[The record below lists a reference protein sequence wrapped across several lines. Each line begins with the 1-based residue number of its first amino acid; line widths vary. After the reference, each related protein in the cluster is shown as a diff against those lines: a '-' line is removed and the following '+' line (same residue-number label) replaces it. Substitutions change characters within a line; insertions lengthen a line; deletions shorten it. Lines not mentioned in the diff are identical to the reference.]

1 MNTMTL
7 SEAKTLLFAHFAN
20 KTTPLQRRSIEEWL
34 HDEVNQEQ
42 FYGWLVEWE
51 NQLPI
56 YQPDAEAPLQ
66 RFTTYMTNNP
76 DSNGNEDESGAET
89 ELPVPSPWSRFR
101 LMAAASVLLLLTLA
115 GWVNRNRILYQSYRT
130 AYGETR
136 TIHLPDGSTVMLN
149 AHSTLRL
156 PRFGFGNRS
165 REVQLAGEAFFS
177 VQHRADNQKFIVRTT
192 NGFDVIV
199 YGTEFNVST
208 YAHRANVMLSRGQV
222 QVDYSVGATRK
233 QLMLEP
239 GDLVSLNQPSS
250 PKLTRHVQPQVYS
263 AWKEHRFV
271 FNDMTLL
278 EFGQLLNDTY
288 VLRVE
293 LSDDLARRTLVG
305 SFQADSA
312 DELLRIVSELLNL
325 NVIRQ
330 TNFILLSEREPTER
344 H

>member
-7 SEAKTLLFAHFAN
+7 SEAKPLLFAHFAN
-20 KTTPLQRRSIEEWL
+20 KTTPLQRRIIEEWL
-34 HDEVNQEQ
+34 NNEANQEQ
-42 FYGWLVEWE
+42 FYAWLVEWE
-51 NQLPI
+51 NQLLI
-56 YQPDAEAPLQ
+56 YQPDTEVPLQ
-66 RFTTYMTNNP
+66 RFTAYMNASPNA
-76 DSNGNEDESGAET
+76 NANEEESIT
-89 ELPVPSPWSRFR
+89 EVQSPVRSLWSRFR
-101 LMAAASVLLLLTLA
+101 LMAAASILVLLTLA

-130 AYGETR
+130 AYGETQ
-136 TIHLPDGSTVMLN
+136 TIHLPDGSTVTLN

-199 YGTEFNVST
+199 HGTEFNVST
-208 YAHRANVMLSRGQV
+208 YAHRANVMLSRGKV

-239 GDLVSLNQPSS
+239 GDLVSLNQPGS

-278 EFGQLLNDTY
+278 EFGQLLTDTY
-288 VLRVE
+288 GLRVVVP
-293 LSDDLARRTLVG
+293 DDLARRTLVG
-305 SFQADSA
+305 SFQAHSA
-312 DELLRIVSELLNL
+312 DELLQIVSELLNL
-325 NVIRQ
+325 NVVRQ
-330 TNFILLSEREPTER
+330 ANSILLSEREPTER